1 MTATTR
7 SVEPVKPSGAKV
19 PMAKVPTSKVPAAKV
34 SIAKVHYG
42 RIAIRAI
49 ASLGCAA
56 VLLVVLPRVVGTH
69 WGEVGDVLRSL
80 SATDVLMLSGVWALG
95 LFAYTLVQA
104 AALPGLGHGR
114 ALMLNLA
121 GSMVANAV
129 PLGGLVSISVNLAM
143 VRSWALT
150 TASFIRFAA
159 LTQLLN
165 VLTKLALP
173 AVALTMV
180 CFTDLVPGPSLVWAA
195 VGSVSLLVIAV
206 AGIAAIVGADR
217 AAIVAGGLLQPA
229 VSLLWRMLRR
239 PAAPDTRGAA
249 SELRSRIADLLR
261 DGWRRMAFGL
271 VAYSALQFL
280 LFALALRMVGSSAPL
295 VALFAA
301 FAVERAFTLVPI
313 TPGGV
318 GIAETMS
325 TLLLVALGAD
335 PVISAAGVVL
345 YRAFA
350 FFFEM
355 PFGFVALV
363 GWWARRGRRGS
374 VDPLPA

>member
-1 MTATTR
+1 MTA
-7 SVEPVKPSGAKV
+7 VEPVELVEPVEAVSPR
-19 PMAKVPTSKVPAAKV
+19 PMR
-34 SIAKVHYG
+34 YG
-42 RIAIRAI
+42 RIGVRAI
-49 ASLGCAA
+49 ASLGFAA
-56 VLLVVLPRVVGTH
+56 VLLIVLPRVAGTH
-69 WGEVGDVLRSL
+69 WIEVGHLLRTL
-80 SATDVLMLSGVWALG
+80 SATDVVLLSGVWALG

-114 ALMLNLA
+114 ALVLNLA

-129 PLGGLVSISVNLAM
+129 PLGGIVSFSVNLAM

-150 TASFIRFAA
+150 TTSFIRFAA

-173 AVALTMV
+173 AVGLTLV
-180 CFTDLVPGPSLVWAA
+180 CCTDLVPGSSLVWAA
-195 VGSVSLLVIAV
+195 VGSVALLLLA
-206 AGIAAIVGADR
+206 ATGIAAVVGADR
-217 AAIVAGGLLQPA
+217 AAIVAGGLIQLP
-229 VSLLWRMLRR
+229 VTVLWRMTRR
-239 PAAPDTRGAA
+239 PAAPDTRSAA
-249 SELRSRIADLLR
+249 RELRSRIADLLR
-261 DGWRRMAFGL
+261 KGWRRMAFGL

-280 LFALALRMVGSSAPL
+280 LFALALRMLGSPAPL

-325 TLLLVALGAD
+325 TLMLVALGAD
-335 PVISAAGVVL
+335 PVISAAGVLL

-355 PFGFVALV
+355 PFGFLALV
-363 GWWARRGRRGS
+363 GWWARRGRHGS
-374 VDPLPA
+374 VTALPV

>member
-1 MTATTR
+1 MSA
-7 SVEPVKPSGAKV
+7 VPGA
-19 PMAKVPTSKVPAAKV
+19 AVPAVNAV
-34 SIAKVHYG
+34 PSRVRYG
-42 RIAIRAI
+42 RIAVRAI

-56 VLLVVLPRVVGTH
+56 VLLVVLPQVVGTH
-69 WGEVGDVLRSL
+69 WGEVGGVLRRL

-95 LFAYTLVQA
+95 LAAYTLVQA

-114 ALMLNLA
+114 ALVLNLA

-129 PLGGLVSISVNLAM
+129 PLGGIVSISVNLAM

-150 TASFIRFAA
+150 TASFVRFAA

-165 VLTKLALP
+165 ILTKLALP

-180 CFTDLVPGPSLVWAA
+180 CCTDLVPGSSLVWAA
-195 VGSVSLLVIAV
+195 AGSVALLVVAAAGAAAV
-206 AGIAAIVGADR
+206 VGADR
-217 AAIVAGGLLQPA
+217 AAVVAGGLVQAPA
-229 VSLLWRMLRR
+229 TLLWRLLRR
-239 PAAPDTRGAA
+239 PAAPDTRLAA
-249 SELRSRIADLLR
+249 RELRLRTADLLR
-261 DGWRRMAFGL
+261 TGWRRMALGL

-280 LFALALRMVGSSAPL
+280 LFALALRMVGSGAPL

-301 FAVERAFTLVPI
+301 FAVERVFTLVPI

-335 PVISAAGVVL
+335 PVVSAAGVVL

-355 PFGFVALV
+355 PFGFVALL

-374 VDPLPA
+374 VDALPA